1 MKSELR
7 LSGKNAVVTGGS
19 SGIGLAIAQAF
30 VEEGAKVAITGRD
43 ADVLNEAVKVIGSD
57 SISVPADVKS
67 VSQIA
72 LMFKTVSEQLGGLDI
87 LVANAG
93 IAVARSLDDAS
104 EELFDEIV
112 HTNLRGT
119 YFTVQKSLP
128 YLNQGASIIL
138 ISSALGQLG
147 IPGLSIY
154 GATKAAIRSLARSF
168 SAELINRDIRV
179 NTLSPGPVDTP
190 IFGKMGMQPEDL
202 ATHIEIDIPLKR
214 MGRPE
219 EIGHTAVYLASD
231 ESAYMAGS
239 ELIIDGGHSQI

>member
-7 LSGKNAVVTGGS
+7 LLGKNAVVTGGS

-112 HTNLRGT
+112 RTNLRGT

-128 YLNQGASIIL
+128 YLNRGASIIF

-168 SAELINRDIRV
+168 SAELINREIRV

>member
-7 LSGKNAVVTGGS
+7 LLGKNAVVTGGS

-43 ADVLNEAVKVIGSD
+43 ADVLNEAVKAIGSD

-112 HTNLRGT
+112 RTNLRGT

>member
-7 LSGKNAVVTGGS
+7 LLGKNAVVTGGS

-112 HTNLRGT
+112 RTNLRGT

-138 ISSALGQLG
+138 ISSALSQLG

-219 EIGHTAVYLASD
+219 EIGLTAVYLASD

>member
-7 LSGKNAVVTGGS
+7 LLGKNAVVTGGS

-112 HTNLRGT
+112 RTNLKGT

-128 YLNQGASIIL
+128 YLNRGASIIF

-168 SAELINRDIRV
+168 SAELINRDILV

>member
-7 LSGKNAVVTGGS
+7 LLGKNAVVTGGS

-112 HTNLRGT
+112 RTNLRGT

-128 YLNQGASIIL
+128 YLNRGASIIF

>member
-7 LSGKNAVVTGGS
+7 LLGKNAVVTGGS

-93 IAVARSLDDAS
+93 IAVAKSLDDAS

-112 HTNLRGT
+112 RTNLRGT

-202 ATHIEIDIPLKR
+202 ETHIEIDIPLKR

>member
-7 LSGKNAVVTGGS
+7 LLGKNAVVTGGS

-112 HTNLRGT
+112 QTNLRGT

>member
-7 LSGKNAVVTGGS
+7 LLGKNAVVTGGT
-19 SGIGLAIAQAF
+19 SGIGLAIAKAF
-30 VEEGAKVAITGRD
+30 VEEGAKVAVTGRNPD
-43 ADVLNEAVKVIGSD
+43 DLNEAVKVVGSN
-57 SISVPADVKS
+57 SISVQADVKS

-72 LMFKTVSEQLGGLDI
+72 LLFKTVSEQLGGLDI

-112 HTNLRGT
+112 CTNLRGT

>member
-7 LSGKNAVVTGGS
+7 LLGKNAVVTGGS

-67 VSQIA
+67 VSQIS
-72 LMFKTVSEQLGGLDI
+72 LMFKSVSEQLGGLDI

-112 HTNLRGT
+112 RTNLRGT